1 MIRQIEELEPYGT
14 GFRQPLLCTDGNYQK
29 RFIIKGK
36 YPKFVLNDRLE
47 AISFNT
53 AFINS
58 EFTKMIGHLKRDSYH
73 KGKLS
78 FVIED
83 LI

>member
-1 MIRQIEELEPYGT
+1 MVSQ
-14 GFRQPLLCTDGNYQK
+14 
-29 RFIIKGK
+29 RF
-36 YPKFVLNDRLE
+36 PKFVLNNDLE

-53 AFINS
+53 KDKDK
-58 EFTKMIGHLKRDSYH
+58 EFDTMIGHLKADNYH

-83 LI
+83 LVHN